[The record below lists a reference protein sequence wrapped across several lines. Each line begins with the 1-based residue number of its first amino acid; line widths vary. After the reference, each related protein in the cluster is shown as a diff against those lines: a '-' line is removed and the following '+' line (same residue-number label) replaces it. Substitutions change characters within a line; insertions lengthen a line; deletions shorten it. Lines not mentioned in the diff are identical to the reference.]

1 MTKAKTDKSA
11 EGSRSRSQIIVLF
24 IALIVFI
31 MLLFANF
38 AYLNTQANYDKQ
50 YIGHA
55 GELRVLSQRIAKNA
69 TEAAAGKAAAFKLLS
84 DARNDFAQRWG
95 YLKKG
100 DPATGLPPA
109 PATVR
114 PEMRAVQLDWERLL
128 KNTDAIL
135 SSEQTVLSLHQV
147 AATLAE
153 TVPQL
158 QIEYEKVVEIL
169 LQRGAPAAQVA
180 MAQRQSLLAE
190 RILGAVNTVLA
201 GDENSQQAADAFGR
215 DATRFGQVLNGML
228 QGNPALKISQV
239 EDRDARARLS
249 EISELFQFV
258 SGSVDEIL
266 ETSPEL
272 FKVRESASNIFSL
285 SQTLLDE
292 ASHLAT
298 RFENLAGGRNTDT
311 IGGYVLGLLAL
322 ASIILIGLVM
332 VRETNRQLRE
342 TAEKNERNQNAIM
355 RLLDEIEDLADGD
368 LTVTASVT
376 EDFTGT
382 IADSI
387 NYSVDQLRDLVATIN
402 LTAGQVAAAVQE
414 TQATAMHL
422 AQASEHQAQQIS
434 EASTA
439 ISDMAESIDQ
449 VSANAAES
457 SAVAERSVEIANKG
471 NEVVHNTIHGMDN
484 IREQIQDT
492 AKRIKRLGESSQ
504 EIGDIVSL
512 IDDIADQTNILAL
525 NAAIQASMA
534 GDAGRG
540 FAVVADEVQRLAERS
555 SAATRQIET
564 LVRAIQT
571 DTNEAVIS
579 MEQTTTEVVRG
590 ARLAQDAGVALEEI
604 EGVSK
609 TLAALIQSISNAA
622 QQQTSSAGQI
632 SLTMNV
638 IQQITSQTSSGSTA
652 TAESIGNLAKMAS
665 QLRRS
670 VSGFTLPAASATGL
684 KSVSGVVM
692 GDRHD
697 YVALEWVKGEIAETL
712 KQAHQAIEAVLD
724 DPQASPGL
732 DECLDYIHQVHG
744 SLQMVEFY
752 GAALLAEEMEHL
764 VEALQHERVSHRDE
778 ALHLLLQALGQLPI
792 YLDRV
797 QGARRDLP
805 LVVLPLI
812 NDLRS
817 ARGES
822 LLSETSLFS
831 PQLPEL
837 PPLSARSTGA
847 AGAGRTA
854 ERAAQIAPDAAN
866 GLGRFA
872 ARAG

>member
-1 MTKAKTDKSA
+1 MIKAKTGKP
-11 EGSRSRSQIIVLF
+11 EGSRSRSQIIALF

-38 AYLNTQANYDKQ
+38 AYLNTQATYDKQ

-95 YLKKG
+95 YLKQG

-109 PATVR
+109 PSAVR

-158 QIEYEKVVEIL
+158 QVEYEKVVETL

-190 RILGAVNTVLA
+190 RILGAVNTVLS

-215 DATRFGQVLNGML
+215 DAARFGQVLNGML
-228 QGNPALKISQV
+228 QGNPSLKVSQV
-239 EDRDARARLS
+239 EDRDARARLI
-249 EISELFQFV
+249 EISELFEFV

-272 FKVRESASNIFSL
+272 FKVRESATSIFTL
-285 SQTLLDE
+285 SQTLLEE
-292 ASHLAT
+292 ASHLAGG
-298 RFENLAGGRNTDT
+298 FENLAGGRNTDT

-322 ASIILIGLVM
+322 MSIILIGLVM

-422 AQASEHQAQQIS
+422 AQASEHQAQQIA

-439 ISDMAESIDQ
+439 INDMAQSIDQ

-638 IQQITSQTSSGSTA
+638 IQQITTQTSSGSTA

-670 VSGFTLPAASATGL
+670 VSGFTLPAAKAE
-684 KSVSGVVM
+684 
-692 GDRHD
+692 
-697 YVALEWVKGEIAETL
+697 VADKV
-712 KQAHQAIEAVLD
+712 
-724 DPQASPGL
+724 
-732 DECLDYIHQVHG
+732 
-744 SLQMVEFY
+744 
-752 GAALLAEEMEHL
+752 
-764 VEALQHERVSHRDE
+764 
-778 ALHLLLQALGQLPI
+778 
-792 YLDRV
+792 
-797 QGARRDLP
+797 
-805 LVVLPLI
+805 
-812 NDLRS
+812 
-817 ARGES
+817 
-822 LLSETSLFS
+822 
-831 PQLPEL
+831 
-837 PPLSARSTGA
+837 
-847 AGAGRTA
+847 
-854 ERAAQIAPDAAN
+854 
-866 GLGRFA
+866 
-872 ARAG
+872 

>member
-1 MTKAKTDKSA
+1 MIKAKTGKPM
-11 EGSRSRSQIIVLF
+11 EGSRSRSQIIALF
-24 IALIVFI
+24 IALIIFI

-38 AYLNTQANYDKQ
+38 AHLNTQSTYDKQ

-84 DARNDFAQRWG
+84 DARNDFAQRWS

-100 DPATGLPPA
+100 DPSTGLPPA
-109 PATVR
+109 PAAVR
-114 PEMRAVQLDWERLL
+114 PEMRAVQVDWERLL

-158 QIEYEKVVEIL
+158 QVEYEKVVEIL

-190 RILGAVNTVLA
+190 RILGAVNTVLS

-215 DATRFGQVLNGML
+215 DAARFGQVLNGML
-228 QGNPALKISQV
+228 QGNVALRVSQV
-239 EDRDARARLS
+239 EDRDARARLM
-249 EISELFQFV
+249 EISELFEFV

-272 FKVRESASNIFSL
+272 FKVRESATNIFSL

-292 ASHLAT
+292 ASHLASG
-298 RFENLAGGRNTDT
+298 FENLAGGRDTDT
-311 IGGYVLGLLAL
+311 IGGYVLGLAAL
-322 ASIILIGLVM
+322 MSIILIGLVM

-439 ISDMAESIDQ
+439 INDMAESIDQ

-670 VSGFTLPAASATGL
+670 VSGFTLPATKA
-684 KSVSGVVM
+684 
-692 GDRHD
+692 
-697 YVALEWVKGEIAETL
+697 
-712 KQAHQAIEAVLD
+712 
-724 DPQASPGL
+724 
-732 DECLDYIHQVHG
+732 QVTDN
-744 SLQMVEFY
+744 
-752 GAALLAEEMEHL
+752 A
-764 VEALQHERVSHRDE
+764 
-778 ALHLLLQALGQLPI
+778 
-792 YLDRV
+792 
-797 QGARRDLP
+797 
-805 LVVLPLI
+805 
-812 NDLRS
+812 
-817 ARGES
+817 
-822 LLSETSLFS
+822 
-831 PQLPEL
+831 
-837 PPLSARSTGA
+837 
-847 AGAGRTA
+847 
-854 ERAAQIAPDAAN
+854 
-866 GLGRFA
+866 
-872 ARAG
+872 

>member
-1 MTKAKTDKSA
+1 MTTAKTGKSA
-11 EGSRSRSQIIVLF
+11 EASRSRAQIIVLF

-100 DPATGLPPA
+100 DPNTGLPPA
-109 PATVR
+109 PVAVR
-114 PEMRAVQLDWERLL
+114 PEMRAVQMDWERLL

-135 SSEQTVLSLHQV
+135 TSEQTVLSLHQV

-215 DATRFGQVLNGML
+215 DAARFGLVLNGML

-272 FKVRESASNIFSL
+272 FKVRESASNIFTL

-298 RFENLAGGRNTDT
+298 GFEHLAGGRNTDT
-311 IGGYVLGLLAL
+311 IGGYVLG
-322 ASIILIGLVM
+322 
-332 VRETNRQLRE
+332 E

-422 AQASEHQAQQIS
+422 AQASEQQAQQIS

-564 LVRAIQT
+564 LVRAIQA

-604 EGVSK
+604 ADPEHFQRGAAADVFGRADLADDECDPTDHLANLVGIHRHRREHRQPGENGQSVAPFGVRFY
-609 TLAALIQSISNAA
+609 LA
-622 QQQTSSAGQI
+622 G
-632 SLTMNV
+632 
-638 IQQITSQTSSGSTA
+638 
-652 TAESIGNLAKMAS
+652 
-665 QLRRS
+665 
-670 VSGFTLPAASATGL
+670 
-684 KSVSGVVM
+684 
-692 GDRHD
+692 GDR
-697 YVALEWVKGEIAETL
+697 
-712 KQAHQAIEAVLD
+712 
-724 DPQASPGL
+724 
-732 DECLDYIHQVHG
+732 
-744 SLQMVEFY
+744 
-752 GAALLAEEMEHL
+752 
-764 VEALQHERVSHRDE
+764 
-778 ALHLLLQALGQLPI
+778 
-792 YLDRV
+792 
-797 QGARRDLP
+797 
-805 LVVLPLI
+805 
-812 NDLRS
+812 
-817 ARGES
+817 
-822 LLSETSLFS
+822 
-831 PQLPEL
+831 
-837 PPLSARSTGA
+837 
-847 AGAGRTA
+847 
-854 ERAAQIAPDAAN
+854 
-866 GLGRFA
+866 
-872 ARAG
+872 

>member
-1 MTKAKTDKSA
+1 MTTATTPKPQEA
-11 EGSRSRSQIIVLF
+11 SRSRSQIIVLF

-38 AYLNTQANYDKQ
+38 AYLNTQSTYDKQ

-69 TEAAAGKAAAFKLLS
+69 TEAAAGKAAAFKLLG

-100 DPATGLPPA
+100 DTETGLPAA
-109 PATVR
+109 PNAVR
-114 PEMRAVQLDWERLL
+114 AEMRA
-128 KNTDAIL
+128 
-135 SSEQTVLSLHQV
+135 EQTVLSLHQV

-158 QIEYEKVVEIL
+158 QMESEKVVDIL
-169 LQRGAPAAQVA
+169 LQRGAPASQVVL
-180 MAQRQSLLAE
+180 AQRQSLLAE

-201 GDENSQQAADAFGR
+201 GDETSVQAADAFGR
-215 DATRFGQVLNGML
+215 DANRFGQVLNGML
-228 QGNPALKISQV
+228 QGNAGLRIAQV
-239 EDRDARARLS
+239 EDHDARARLA
-249 EISELFQFV
+249 EIAELFEFV

-266 ETSPEL
+266 ETSPQL
-272 FKVRESASNIFSL
+272 FQVRASASNIFNL

-298 RFENLAGGRNTDT
+298 GFENLASGRSFDT

-342 TAEKNERNQNAIM
+342 TAEKNERNQHAIM

-439 ISDMAESIDQ
+439 INEMAQSIDQ

-638 IQQITSQTSSGSTA
+638 IQQITTQTSSGSTA

-670 VSGFTLPAASATGL
+670 VSGFTLPTAPAEATD
-684 KSVSGVVM
+684 K
-692 GDRHD
+692 
-697 YVALEWVKGEIAETL
+697 A
-712 KQAHQAIEAVLD
+712 
-724 DPQASPGL
+724 
-732 DECLDYIHQVHG
+732 
-744 SLQMVEFY
+744 
-752 GAALLAEEMEHL
+752 
-764 VEALQHERVSHRDE
+764 
-778 ALHLLLQALGQLPI
+778 
-792 YLDRV
+792 
-797 QGARRDLP
+797 
-805 LVVLPLI
+805 
-812 NDLRS
+812 
-817 ARGES
+817 
-822 LLSETSLFS
+822 
-831 PQLPEL
+831 
-837 PPLSARSTGA
+837 
-847 AGAGRTA
+847 
-854 ERAAQIAPDAAN
+854 
-866 GLGRFA
+866 
-872 ARAG
+872 

>member
-1 MTKAKTDKSA
+1 MIKAKAGKPLEA
-11 EGSRSRSQIIVLF
+11 SRSRSQIIVLF
-24 IALIVFI
+24 VALIVFI

-38 AYLNTQANYDKQ
+38 AYLNTQSTYDKQ

-69 TEAAAGKAAAFKLLS
+69 TEAAAGKPAAFKLLS

-95 YLKKG
+95 YLKQG
-100 DPATGLPPA
+100 DPVTGLPPA
-109 PATVR
+109 PAALR
-114 PEMRAVQLDWERLL
+114 PQMRAVQLDWERLL
-128 KNTDAIL
+128 KNADAIL

-158 QIEYEKVVEIL
+158 QVEYEKVVEIL

-201 GDENSQQAADAFGR
+201 GDENASQAADTFGR
-215 DATRFGQVLNGML
+215 DAARFGQVLNGML
-228 QGNPALKISQV
+228 QGDPALKISQV
-239 EDRDARARLS
+239 QDRDARARLS
-249 EISELFQFV
+249 EISELFEFV

-272 FKVRESASNIFSL
+272 FKVRESAGNIFSL

-298 RFENLAGGRNTDT
+298 AFENLAGGRAANA

-322 ASIILIGLVM
+322 TSIILIGLVM

-434 EASTA
+434 EASTS
-439 ISDMAESIDQ
+439 INEMAQSIDQ

-564 LVRAIQT
+564 LVRAIQA

-622 QQQTSSAGQI
+622 QQQTMSAGQI

-638 IQQITSQTSSGSTA
+638 IQQITTQTSSGSTA

-670 VSGFTLPAASATGL
+670 VSGFTLPAAAGE
-684 KSVSGVVM
+684 
-692 GDRHD
+692 D
-697 YVALEWVKGEIAETL
+697 KG
-712 KQAHQAIEAVLD
+712 
-724 DPQASPGL
+724 
-732 DECLDYIHQVHG
+732 
-744 SLQMVEFY
+744 
-752 GAALLAEEMEHL
+752 
-764 VEALQHERVSHRDE
+764 
-778 ALHLLLQALGQLPI
+778 
-792 YLDRV
+792 
-797 QGARRDLP
+797 
-805 LVVLPLI
+805 
-812 NDLRS
+812 
-817 ARGES
+817 
-822 LLSETSLFS
+822 
-831 PQLPEL
+831 
-837 PPLSARSTGA
+837 
-847 AGAGRTA
+847 
-854 ERAAQIAPDAAN
+854 
-866 GLGRFA
+866 
-872 ARAG
+872 